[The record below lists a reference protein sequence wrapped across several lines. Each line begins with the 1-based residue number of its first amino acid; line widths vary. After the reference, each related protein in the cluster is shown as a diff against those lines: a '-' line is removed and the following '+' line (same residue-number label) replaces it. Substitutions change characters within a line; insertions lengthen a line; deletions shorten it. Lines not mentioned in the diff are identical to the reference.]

1 MNLNG
6 VAYVLF
12 GKCPPK
18 PIRIYHLENISANT
32 KVALSLSPPYNHHFY
47 VQYLDST
54 SSSLRSKLRLFFI
67 RGIEWSHPYW
77 KRFEHDQGHP

>member
-32 KVALSLSPPYNHHFY
+32 KVSLSLSPPYNHHFY
-47 VQYLDST
+47 IQYLDST
-54 SSSLRSKLRLFFI
+54 SSITKIEIEVVFYSRDRMDSSLLKKI
-67 RGIEWSHPYW
+67 
-77 KRFEHDQGHP
+77 